1 MSNNSVSLAQQPS
14 HWPNSFP
21 SRPASPTPYAPSAIW
36 SRAMPDPIFTQLQH
50 ENTAWLRVKSVLAM
64 KSNLYKSIKK
74 LADGDPNIE
83 WAINKQALI
92 QAFTSADYP
101 HLRYPLRKILTK
113 LSESQL
119 KEVFHSLLEKEVSSG
134 QASLINNCLNL
145 ISLEEMEA
153 FLHTSF
159 SDMENRIQ
167 MNARLWEESLQAHS
181 VSREKQAKYPL
192 ASAINFIHCLLD
204 TVLMAFRFFE
214 MGKEPSS
221 SWEASHFIQVYGQLL
236 TFPVILLTLLN
247 GFIASPGMALL
258 ITAVAVF
265 GLASALMAYVK
276 WLKPCPQHVEPF
288 INLTQEAL
296 EGRLKPVHYRDEEMN
311 KVIRCFTGSEESRQ
325 HPVLVGLPGVG
336 KSELV
341 NGLAWKIAHGQIP
354 SLKNKQVFAVNAGD
368 LLNNFGSEHKL
379 RKAIQRIGK
388 HGKDVI
394 LFIDEAQIAYREN
407 NTHLGTQLLT
417 VLGTGKGSLPFCIL
431 ATTPQGYQD
440 CLAAQAQ
447 GPQNGLSHDGLA
459 FSRRTNK
466 IEITPTDKTQTVNIL
481 RDMLLRE
488 APEIE
493 ETPGM
498 LESIFKMASEL
509 KGAQPDISKR
519 ILGQALSSLKM
530 QERSD
535 SPELQA
541 KKKEADELLSQYQ
554 LHFHQ
559 PEGQQILAQ
568 LNAVR
573 AGIAPLQEAQEREN
587 TVQAHMHGLKKQKSL
602 QKINLLSLAFKISQ
616 EGGGAELQ
624 KLKKQLL
631 FVQHYYLPYIEQEL
645 AKHNG
650 RAQGSLDIALIQR
663 LVEEERA
670 KQDKR

>member
-1 MSNNSVSLAQQPS
+1 MLKDPVSLVQQPF
-14 HWPNSFP
+14 HWPSPHP
-21 SRPASPTPYAPSAIW
+21 SRPASPNHSVPSAIW
-36 SRAMPDPIFTQLQH
+36 SRAMPDPILTQLQR
-50 ENTAWLRVKSVLAM
+50 ENSAWQRVKSALAV
-64 KSNLYKSIKK
+64 KSSLYKSIKK
-74 LADGDPNIE
+74 LADGDPNTD
-83 WAINKQALI
+83 WAANKQALTL
-92 QAFTSADYP
+92 AFTSVDYP
-101 HLRYPLRKILTK
+101 HLRCSLRKILTK

-119 KEVFHSLLEKEVSSG
+119 KEVFHSLMETSVSSG
-134 QASLINNCLNL
+134 QASLINNCLDL

-153 FLHTSF
+153 FLHAPF
-159 SDMENRIQ
+159 NEIENRIQ
-167 MNARLWEESLQAHS
+167 TNAALWENSLQSQSA
-181 VSREKQAKYPL
+181 SREKQAKYSL

-204 TVLMAFRFFE
+204 TILMAFRFFE

-247 GFIASPGMALL
+247 GFIASPGTAFL
-258 ITAVAVF
+258 ITAGAVF

-296 EGRLKPVHYRDEEMN
+296 EGRLKPVHYRDEEMS
-311 KVIRCFTGSEESRQ
+311 KIIRCFTGSEESRQ
-325 HPVLVGLPGVG
+325 HPILVGLPGVG

-341 NGLAWKIAHGQIP
+341 NGLAWKITHGQIP

-368 LLNNFGSEHKL
+368 LLNSFSSENKL

-394 LFIDEAQIAYREN
+394 LFIDEAQVAYREN
-407 NTHLGTQLLT
+407 NTYLGAQLLT
-417 VLGTGKGSLPFCIL
+417 VLGMGKGSLPFCIL

-447 GPQNGLSHDGLA
+447 EQNGLSHDGLA

-466 IEITPTDKTQTVNIL
+466 IDVTPTDKPQTVRIL

-498 LESIFKMASEL
+498 LESIFKIASEL
-509 KGAQPDISKR
+509 KRAQPDISKR

-535 SPELQA
+535 SPELHA
-541 KKKEADELLSQYQ
+541 KKKEAEELLSQYQ
-554 LHFHQ
+554 LYFHQ

-568 LNAVR
+568 LDALR
-573 AGIAPLQEAQEREN
+573 AGIIPLQEAQEREN
-587 TVQAHMHGLKKQKSL
+587 VAQAHLNNIKKQKSL
-602 QKINLLSLAFKISQ
+602 QKSNLLELAFKVSQ
-616 EGGGAELQ
+616 ERDGPELQ

-631 FVQHYYLPYIEQEL
+631 FVYHYCLPHLEQEL
-645 AKHNG
+645 VKHKG
-650 RAQGSLDIALIQR
+650 SARDSLDETLIQR